1 MHIASGV
8 HVCVCVRARV
18 CVCVCVHSH
27 TQSLYCFLEIHILH
41 LRLPGRLNTCSC
53 LFSSHLLL
61 LLSHSVVSDSVT
73 PWTVAHQAPLSMGF
87 CRQEPWSGL
96 SFPSP
101 GDLPNPGIEPKSPAF
116 QAYSLPCEPP
126 GSPLGRKALIKW
138 SHMCTYKE
146 SN

>member
-1 MHIASGV
+1 MHIASRE
-8 HVCVCVRARV
+8 CAR
-18 CVCVCVHSH
+18 VCVCVHSH
-27 TQSLYCFLEIHILH
+27 TQSPYCFLEVHILH

-87 CRQEPWSGL
+87 SRQEPWSGL

-101 GDLPNPGIEPKSPAF
+101 GDLPNPGIEP
-116 QAYSLPCEPP
+116 SLLHCRQILYHVSLQEVHWEE
-126 GSPLGRKALIKW
+126 K
-138 SHMCTYKE
+138 H
-146 SN
+146 